1 MMSPHP
7 SALPIGLIG
16 LGLLGGALAAR
27 LLRAGFVVV
36 GCDIDPTCCAAF
48 VKQGGDSL
56 GTTEDVLRRCDRV
69 ILSLPSH
76 REVAQVVAESGEAL
90 RRGQIIIDT
99 TTGDPEPTEAL
110 ARELAARGVTYL
122 DATISGNSAQVR
134 DGAAVVMVGGGAE
147 AFAACGDVF
156 AVLGQETF
164 HTGASGTGA
173 KMKLVTNL
181 VLGLNRAAL
190 AEGLALG
197 EAIGLDPDL
206 TLRVM
211 QRTPAYSRAMDVK
224 GEKMLRSEFSPD
236 ARLSQHL
243 KDVRLIV
250 ELGEQAGLPMTL
262 SAAHREILEEA
273 EVAGLGALP
282 GKRGV
287 VDFDGNGQRLG
298 RCLGLEVGGRSGRVR
313 PGRRVATRGLSR
325 RRGGAT
331 DEKQPATP
339 ARQSAKEWAAA
350 ENERDVARKRIARME
365 GRRAG
370 EATQGEVRACA
381 GRQKVTRRN
390 AVEAD
395 DGCAAVRDGW
405 RAWPILMQ
413 VDCSCP
419 VGRRTPKSGRHVR

>member
-16 LGLLGGALAAR
+16 LGLMGGALAAR

-69 ILSLPSH
+69 IFSLPSH
-76 REVAQVVAESGEAL
+76 REVAQVIAEASEAL
-90 RRGQIIIDT
+90 RPGQIIIDT
-99 TTGDPEPTEAL
+99 TTGHPTATM
-110 ARELAARGVTYL
+110 ELAGELAVRGVTYL

-134 DGAAVVMVGGGAE
+134 DGFAVVMVGGVAAG
-147 AFAACGDVF
+147 FAACGDVF

-164 HTGASGTGA
+164 HTGGSGMGA

-262 SAAHREILEEA
+262 SAAHREILEQAEA
-273 EVAGLGALP
+273 AGLGALDNSALIQ
-282 GKRGV
+282 V
-287 VDFDGNGQRLG
+287 L
-298 RCLGLEVGGRSGRVR
+298 
-313 PGRRVATRGLSR
+313 RGL
-325 RRGGAT
+325 T
-331 DEKQPATP
+331 
-339 ARQSAKEWAAA
+339 AK
-350 ENERDVARKRIARME
+350 
-365 GRRAG
+365 
-370 EATQGEVRACA
+370 A
-381 GRQKVTRRN
+381 GR
-390 AVEAD
+390 
-395 DGCAAVRDGW
+395 
-405 RAWPILMQ
+405 P
-413 VDCSCP
+413 
-419 VGRRTPKSGRHVR
+419 